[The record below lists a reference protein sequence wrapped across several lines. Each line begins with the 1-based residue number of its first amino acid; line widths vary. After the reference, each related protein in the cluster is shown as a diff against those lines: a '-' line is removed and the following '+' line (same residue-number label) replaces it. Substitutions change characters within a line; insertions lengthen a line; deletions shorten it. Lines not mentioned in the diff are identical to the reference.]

1 MTHKNHSSAQAP
13 QFPMSEQ
20 ELELLLA
27 HLIRCPEVIIAAL
40 DKLNPELFSGPYEVP
55 YRLMWMLAQDYYITH
70 RETMSKLYMVPQL
83 KSRVAMAPELL
94 QFAQKLDDLVNWI
107 YSAEISDFNASAGKN
122 LLQQFLDERV
132 FKAAVATNTFDPS
145 STLEALSKIFSTTRV
160 NNNNVVNVFDFT
172 NPDMNEMQTPSR
184 ATGCTVFDRLT
195 DGGWRPRHMTGIL
208 APFGGGK
215 TLLTLDLAVNTAK
228 QKVNVLVCQYE
239 QNVMQSIRPRVW
251 SNATQIPTKV
261 FAENK
266 LNQLD
271 KAILQKLSD
280 VSGIGQ
286 FLHFVDLSTPPA
298 GVGGAM
304 EIENIVIDMQSR
316 GCKPDMIII
325 DWLGLLVR
333 HYLMAKN
340 LPFETHAYSCFDEMI
355 ARLRKIA
362 NTYNS
367 EVVITHQLN
376 ATAGAKGAGSRASMY
391 DSANYKAFAAVMD
404 TCIMISKH
412 TDDGFALIY
421 SDKNRGARDECV
433 VKVRGDICK
442 FEVRDN
448 PFTTFSDSSG
458 KVRLLDARRISDVS
472 GNVPGVS

>member
-1 MTHKNHSSAQAP
+1 MTYSPNNGPAYQP
-13 QFPMSEQ
+13 PMGEQ
-20 ELELLLA
+20 EIELLVA
-27 HLIRCPEVIIAAL
+27 HLVRCPEVTIAAL
-40 DKLNPELFSGPYEVP
+40 DKLNPDLFSGPYEVP
-55 YRLMWMLAQDYYITH
+55 YRLIWMLAQDYYITH
-70 RETMSKLYMVPQL
+70 RQPMSKLYMVPQL
-83 KSRVAMAPELL
+83 KSRLMLSQDLL
-94 QFAQKLDDLVNWI
+94 VFAQKLDEIVNWI
-107 YSAEISDFNASAGKN
+107 YTPDIKEFNVAAGKSI
-122 LLQQFLDERV
+122 LQAFLDERV
-132 FKAAVATNTFDPS
+132 FKVAVSNTFSDPS
-145 STLEALSKIFSTTRV
+145 GTLETLNKLFSTTRV
-160 NNNNVVNVFDFT
+160 NNNNVVDVFDFT
-172 NPDMNEMQTPSR
+172 NPSMFEMQTPSR

-195 DGGWRPRHMTGIL
+195 DGGWRPRHMTGVL

-261 FAENK
+261 FAENR
-266 LNQLD
+266 LDQLD
-271 KAILQKLSD
+271 KTVLQRLAD
-280 VSGIGQ
+280 VAELGRY
-286 FLHFVDLSTPPA
+286 LHFVDLSTPPA
-298 GVGGAM
+298 GVGGAA

-316 GCKPDMIII
+316 NCKPDVIII

-340 LPFETHAYSCFDEMI
+340 LPFEVHAYSCFDEMI
-355 ARLRKIA
+355 NRLRKTA
-362 NTYNS
+362 NTYNC

-376 ATAGAKGAGSRASMY
+376 ATAGSKGAGSRASMY

-412 TDDGFALIY
+412 TDDGYALIY

-442 FEVRDN
+442 FEVRDS
-448 PFTTFSDSSG
+448 PFMTFSDSSG
-458 KVRLLDARRISDVS
+458 KVRLLDTKRLVDTP
-472 GNVPGVS
+472 GNVPGVA